1 MAYVTVPKDLT
12 KIKSKMLFGLTK
24 RQLVCFGSAALVG
37 VPLFFLSKGSM
48 GTTPA
53 ALCMILVMLPFF
65 LFALYEKN
73 GQTPE
78 ALLGNLIQC
87 KFIRPKKRVYQTNN
101 AYSALE
107 KQAELE
113 RTVGRIAS
121 GAGKRGRGRRRLT
134 RQERKQ
140 IEAVIRQAKGDG
152 KNHTVQASLPFRNM
166 HPDGLCRLDD
176 RHFSKTI
183 AYADV
188 SYRLAGPDD
197 QRDIFER
204 LCDFY
209 NGYDPSIGVQMTL
222 SSSHKAG
229 GGDLFRMAAQGDDL
243 DGIRA
248 EASGILQTQYERGSN
263 GYVKSKYVT
272 LTIEAESIQA
282 ARARFSRIE
291 ADTLNRFKVMG
302 AAAKVLDGK
311 ERLALLHGLLH
322 PRGEPFA
329 FEWDWL
335 APSGLSVK
343 DFIVPSSFE
352 FGETRRFRMG
362 EMYGAVSFLQ
372 ILAPEIQDR
381 ILTDFMDV
389 EGNLLVTMHVRGINQ
404 NEAIKMVKRKI
415 TDLDAMKIQEQKKAA
430 RSGYD
435 LDILPSDL
443 STYGGAAKNLLQD
456 LQSRNERM
464 FNMTFLMLHLAP
476 TKQKLEIAV
485 SQSASV
491 AQTHNCILTR
501 LDFQQED
508 GLMSS
513 LPLGLNRI
521 RIERSLTTSALAVFV
536 PFVTQELFMGGDAM
550 YYGLNAL
557 SGNMILLDRKQ
568 SRCPN
573 GLVFGTPGSGKSM
586 SCKRE
591 ITYVMLTTKDNVI
604 ICDPEDEYSPLVNR
618 LGGQVIRL
626 SPNSRDYVNPL
637 DINLNYSEEENP
649 LALKSDFVLSFCELI
664 MGSKTG
670 LEAIEKTV
678 IDRAVQKI
686 YQPYFADPRPENM
699 PILSDLMAALT
710 AQHIP
715 EADRVAQALDLYV
728 NGSLNFFNHRTT
740 VDIRNRLVC
749 FDIKGLGKNLK
760 KPGMLIVQDAVWNT
774 VTVNRS
780 IGRATW
786 YFVDEFHLLLKEEQ
800 TAAYSAEIWK
810 RFRKWGGVP
819 TGATQNP
826 KDLLSSPEIENIL
839 ENSDFIYLL
848 NLSAG
853 DRKLMTERLNISA
866 EQLAYVTNA
875 DPGSGLLFFQNV
887 ILPFK
892 DEFPKTTELYRLLTT
907 KPSEVSHDGET
918 G

>member
-1 MAYVTVPKDLT
+1 
-12 KIKSKMLFGLTK
+12 MLK
-24 RQLVCFGSAALVG
+24 RTAKPENAQ
-37 VPLFFLSKGSM
+37 
-48 GTTPA
+48 PA
-53 ALCMILVMLPFF
+53 A
-65 LFALYEKN
+65 
-73 GQTPE
+73 
-78 ALLGNLIQC
+78 
-87 KFIRPKKRVYQTNN
+87 KR
-101 AYSALE
+101 
-107 KQAELE
+107 K
-113 RTVGRIAS
+113 
-121 GAGKRGRGRRRLT
+121 LT
-134 RQERKQ
+134 RAERKQ
-140 IEAVIRQAKGDG
+140 IEAIIRQAKGDG
-152 KNHTVQASLPFRNM
+152 KPHTVQDSIPFRNLY
-166 HPDGLCRLDD
+166 PDGLCRLDD
-176 RHFSKTI
+176 RLFSKTI
-183 AYADV
+183 AYEDV
-188 SYRLAGPDD
+188 NYRLAGPDD

-222 SSSHKAG
+222 SSRHEDKNG
-229 GGDLFRMAAQGDDL
+229 NLFGMDAQGDAL
-243 DGIRA
+243 DDMRV
-248 EASGILQTQYERGSN
+248 EASGILQIQYERGNN
-263 GYVKSKYVT
+263 GFVKRKYVT
-272 LTIEAESIQA
+272 LTIEAENLPA

-302 AAAKVLDGK
+302 AGARVLDGK

-322 PRGEPFA
+322 PEGGQFA

-335 APSGLSVK
+335 PASGLSVK
-343 DFIVPSSFE
+343 DFIAPSSFE

-389 EGNLLVTMHVRGINQ
+389 EGNLLVTMHIRGINQ

-521 RIERSLTTSALAVFV
+521 KIERSLTTSALAVFI
-536 PFVTQELFMGGDAM
+536 PFVTQELFMGGGAM

-557 SGNMILLDRKQ
+557 SNNMILLDRKQ

-678 IDRAVQKI
+678 IDRAVQMI

-699 PILSDLMAALT
+699 PVLGDLLNALMA
-710 AQHIP
+710 QGIP
-715 EADRVAQALDLYV
+715 EAERVAQALDLYV
-728 NGSLNFFNHRTT
+728 NLSLIH
-740 VDIRNRLVC
+740 I
-749 FDIKGLGKNLK
+749 
-760 KPGMLIVQDAVWNT
+760 
-774 VTVNRS
+774 S
-780 IGRATW
+780 
-786 YFVDEFHLLLKEEQ
+786 E
-800 TAAYSAEIWK
+800 
-810 RFRKWGGVP
+810 P
-819 TGATQNP
+819 TRP
-826 KDLLSSPEIENIL
+826 
-839 ENSDFIYLL
+839 Y
-848 NLSAG
+848 
-853 DRKLMTERLNISA
+853 
-866 EQLAYVTNA
+866 
-875 DPGSGLLFFQNV
+875 
-887 ILPFK
+887 
-892 DEFPKTTELYRLLTT
+892 
-907 KPSEVSHDGET
+907 
-918 G
+918 

>member
-1 MAYVTVPKDLT
+1 
-12 KIKSKMLFGLTK
+12 MLK
-24 RQLVCFGSAALVG
+24 RTAKPENSQ
-37 VPLFFLSKGSM
+37 
-48 GTTPA
+48 PA
-53 ALCMILVMLPFF
+53 A
-65 LFALYEKN
+65 
-73 GQTPE
+73 
-78 ALLGNLIQC
+78 
-87 KFIRPKKRVYQTNN
+87 KR
-101 AYSALE
+101 
-107 KQAELE
+107 K
-113 RTVGRIAS
+113 
-121 GAGKRGRGRRRLT
+121 LT
-134 RQERKQ
+134 RAERKQ
-140 IEAVIRQAKGDG
+140 IEAIIRQAKGDG
-152 KNHTVQASLPFRNM
+152 KPHTVQDSIPFRNLY
-166 HPDGLCRLDD
+166 PDGLCRLDD
-176 RHFSKTI
+176 RLFSKTI
-183 AYADV
+183 AYEDV
-188 SYRLAGPDD
+188 NYRLAGPDD

-222 SSSHKAG
+222 SSRHEDKNG
-229 GGDLFRMAAQGDDL
+229 NLFGMDAQGDAL
-243 DGIRA
+243 DDMRV
-248 EASGILQTQYERGSN
+248 EASGILQIQYERGNN
-263 GYVKSKYVT
+263 GFVKRKYVT
-272 LTIEAESIQA
+272 LTIEAENLPA

-302 AAAKVLDGK
+302 AGARVLDGK

-322 PRGEPFA
+322 PEGGQFA
-329 FEWDWL
+329 FEWNWL
-335 APSGLSVK
+335 PASGLSVK
-343 DFIVPSSFE
+343 DFIAPSSFE
-352 FGETRRFRMG
+352 FGETRRFRIG

-464 FNMTFLMLHLAP
+464 FNMTFLML
-476 TKQKLEIAV
+476 QSAV

-521 RIERSLTTSALAVFV
+521 KIERSLTTSALAVFI
-536 PFVTQELFMGGDAM
+536 PFVTQELFMGGNAM

-557 SGNMILLDRKQ
+557 SNNMILLDRKQ

-618 LGGQVIRL
+618 LGGQAIRL

-678 IDRAVQKI
+678 IDRAVQMI

-699 PILSDLMAALT
+699 PVLGDLLDALMA
-710 AQHIP
+710 QGIP
-715 EADRVAQALDLYV
+715 EAERVAQALDLYV

-887 ILPFK
+887 ILPFR
-892 DEFPKTTELYRLLTT
+892 DEFPKDTELYKLLTT
-907 KPSEVSHDGET
+907 KPSEVAHDGESR
-918 G
+918 

>member
-1 MAYVTVPKDLT
+1 
-12 KIKSKMLFGLTK
+12 MLK
-24 RQLVCFGSAALVG
+24 RTAKPENVQ
-37 VPLFFLSKGSM
+37 
-48 GTTPA
+48 PA
-53 ALCMILVMLPFF
+53 A
-65 LFALYEKN
+65 
-73 GQTPE
+73 
-78 ALLGNLIQC
+78 
-87 KFIRPKKRVYQTNN
+87 KR
-101 AYSALE
+101 
-107 KQAELE
+107 K
-113 RTVGRIAS
+113 
-121 GAGKRGRGRRRLT
+121 LT
-134 RQERKQ
+134 RAERKQ
-140 IEAVIRQAKGDG
+140 IEAIIRQAKGDG
-152 KNHTVQASLPFRNM
+152 KPHTVQDSIPFRNLY
-166 HPDGLCRLDD
+166 PDGLCRLDD
-176 RHFSKTI
+176 RLFSKTI
-183 AYADV
+183 AYEDV
-188 SYRLAGPDD
+188 NYRLAGPDD

-222 SSSHKAG
+222 SSRHEDKNG
-229 GGDLFRMAAQGDDL
+229 NLFGMDAQGDAL
-243 DGIRA
+243 DDMRV
-248 EASGILQTQYERGSN
+248 EASGILQMQYERGNN
-263 GYVKSKYVT
+263 GFVKRKYVT
-272 LTIEAESIQA
+272 LTIEAENLPA

-302 AAAKVLDGK
+302 AGARVLDGK

-322 PRGEPFA
+322 PEGGQFA

-335 APSGLSVK
+335 PASGLSVK
-343 DFIVPSSFE
+343 DFISPSFFE
-352 FGETRRFRMG
+352 FGETRRFRVG
-362 EMYGAVSFLQ
+362 EMYGEVSFLQ

-389 EGNLLVTMHVRGINQ
+389 EGNLLVTMHIRGINQ
-404 NEAIKMVKRKI
+404 NEAIKMVKHKI

-521 RIERSLTTSALAVFV
+521 KIERSLTTSALAVFV
-536 PFVTQELFMGGDAM
+536 PFVTQELFMGGNAM

-557 SGNMILLDRKQ
+557 SNNMILLDRKQ

-678 IDRAVQKI
+678 IDRAVQMI

-699 PILSDLMAALT
+699 PVLGDLLNALMA
-710 AQHIP
+710 QGIP
-715 EADRVAQALDLYV
+715 EAERVAQALDLYV

-800 TAAYSAEIWK
+800 TAAYSAEVWK
-810 RFRKWGGVP
+810 RFRKWGGVRLGRHRTRRSCFP
-819 TGATQNP
+819 RRRSKTFWKTAI
-826 KDLLSSPEIENIL
+826 SS
-839 ENSDFIYLL
+839 
-848 NLSAG
+848 
-853 DRKLMTERLNISA
+853 TC
-866 EQLAYVTNA
+866 
-875 DPGSGLLFFQNV
+875 
-887 ILPFK
+887 
-892 DEFPKTTELYRLLTT
+892 
-907 KPSEVSHDGET
+907 
-918 G
+918 

>member
-87 KFIRPKKRVYQTNN
+87 KFTRPKKRVYQTNN

-121 GAGKRGRGRRRLT
+121 GAGKRGKGRRRLT

-183 AYADV
+183 AYADI
-188 SYRLAGPDD
+188 SYRLAGPED

-272 LTIEAESIQA
+272 LTIEAESVQA

-291 ADTLNRFKVMG
+291 ADTLNRFKVM
-302 AAAKVLDGK
+302 
-311 ERLALLHGLLH
+311 
-322 PRGEPFA
+322 
-329 FEWDWL
+329 
-335 APSGLSVK
+335 
-343 DFIVPSSFE
+343 
-352 FGETRRFRMG
+352 
-362 EMYGAVSFLQ
+362 
-372 ILAPEIQDR
+372 
-381 ILTDFMDV
+381 
-389 EGNLLVTMHVRGINQ
+389 
-404 NEAIKMVKRKI
+404 
-415 TDLDAMKIQEQKKAA
+415 
-430 RSGYD
+430 
-435 LDILPSDL
+435 
-443 STYGGAAKNLLQD
+443 GAAKNLLQD

-508 GLMSS
+508 GLVSS

-521 RIERSLTTSALAVFV
+521 QIERSLTTSALAVFV

-826 KDLLSSPEIENIL
+826 KDLLHSPEIENIL

-892 DEFPKTTELYRLLTT
+892 DEFPKDTELYRLLTT
-907 KPSEVSHDGET
+907 KPSEVSHDGEN